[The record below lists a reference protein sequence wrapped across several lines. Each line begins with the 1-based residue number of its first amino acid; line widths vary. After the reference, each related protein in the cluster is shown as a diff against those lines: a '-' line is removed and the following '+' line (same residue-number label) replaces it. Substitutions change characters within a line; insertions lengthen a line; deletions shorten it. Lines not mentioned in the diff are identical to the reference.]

1 MKYFIYEVSLIRNLQ
16 YDSDNISKKL
26 DLLSLTECNYISNEN
41 AILEN
46 EDVSKQC
53 LYNKK
58 YQKFYLK
65 NKDIVKDNLKRFL
78 QHQTKRN
85 AKKVIFKKSEFGD
98 SMEKLKRF

>member
-46 EDVSKQC
+46 EDVSK
-53 LYNKK
+53 
-58 YQKFYLK
+58 
-65 NKDIVKDNLKRFL
+65 
-78 QHQTKRN
+78 
-85 AKKVIFKKSEFGD
+85 
-98 SMEKLKRF
+98 